1 MNNHINN
8 RQMLKELLKIERPLV
23 MPDAYDAL
31 SARLIQ
37 IAGFKAVQ
45 CSGFSMGLASLAAP
59 EQAVDLNRNLA
70 ITRDIV
76 QAVNIPVMADGE
88 DGFGPPATVYNTVG
102 AFLDIGASGINLED
116 QILPPSKGKGVIDP
130 DLMVEKIKAACE
142 AARNKQTA
150 DMVINARTDILAV
163 SDDRNKG
170 IDEAIIRGNR
180 YLQAGA
186 DLIFVTMVSTPDEA
200 KRLVDGI
207 QGPVSIAAGMP
218 YNIKTLTIGQLRACG
233 VARVS
238 LPAIVVFSAIKSI
251 KQILSI
257 IHDSDN
263 FEAIMEKE
271 LLCSPEDLPKILSR

>member
-1 MNNHINN
+1 MNN
-8 RQMLKELLKIERPLV
+8 RQRLQELLKVERPLI
-23 MPDAYDAL
+23 MPDAYDGL

-45 CSGFSMGLASLAAP
+45 CSGFSIGLASLAAP
-59 EQAVDLNRNLA
+59 EQAVDLDRNLA

-88 DGFGPPATVYNTVG
+88 DGFGPPAMVYKTVG
-102 AFLDIGASGINLED
+102 AFLDVGVSGINLED

-130 DLMVEKIKAACE
+130 DLMVDKIKAARE
-142 AARNKQTA
+142 AARNKQAA

-163 SDDRNKG
+163 SDDRSKG
-170 IDEAIIRGNR
+170 MEEAIIRGNK

-218 YNIKTLTIGQLRACG
+218 YNIQTLTIGQLRACG

-263 FEAIMEKE
+263 FEAIMEKG